1 MRYLVKRLAWIKEV
15 WSLVKPY
22 WQSSEKNKGLF
33 WLFLILANS
42 VFSVYMSVWLNEWNG
57 LFYNTIQNY
66 DKVGFLHALVKGS
79 FIMSLYVFVMIIG
92 YYFSSILEINWRKW
106 LTNHYLQQWF
116 QSKAYYHGR
125 FVSESQDNPDQRISE
140 DIHQFIQLT
149 LRLFID
155 FFHSCLTLGSF
166 VVILWK
172 FSGSFKFTLFNH
184 QFYIPGYMVWMA
196 ILYAII
202 GTYITFKIGNP
213 LIKLNYQQQKYEAD
227 FRYNL
232 VRVREYAEQVAS
244 YSGEEVEHKVVTRD
258 FDNIVD
264 NFMASVRRN
273 LKINLFNYGYGQL
286 STIMPT
292 IISAG
297 RYFSKQITLG
307 DMMQINSAFMR
318 VEYSIAYF
326 IYIYSDIANLR
337 SIMNRLH
344 GFNKMIDEINATQM
358 VRINHSQDYYLK
370 ITDLQI
376 ETPDK
381 RILIESFS
389 MQADIGDRVLI
400 QGNSGI
406 GKSTLLRTLNH
417 LWPYAS
423 GNIYYK
429 PGLKSLFISQK
440 PYLPKVNLKEAICYP
455 KAHNLPSDNEVSEIL
470 IQCKL
475 ASLVPQLYLI
485 HDWGNHLSLGEQQKL
500 IFARVIINRPD
511 IVYLDEVTSFLDE
524 RSEAELY
531 PLLNK
536 VLPNSLIISIG
547 HKSSLTQ
554 FHNQVIN
561 L

>member
-1 MRYLVKRLAWIKEV
+1 
-15 WSLVKPY
+15 
-22 WQSSEKNKGLF
+22 
-33 WLFLILANS
+33 
-42 VFSVYMSVWLNEWNG
+42 
-57 LFYNTIQNY
+57 
-66 DKVGFLHALVKGS
+66 
-79 FIMSLYVFVMIIG
+79 
-92 YYFSSILEINWRKW
+92 
-106 LTNHYLQQWF
+106 
-116 QSKAYYHGR
+116 
-125 FVSESQDNPDQRISE
+125 
-140 DIHQFIQLT
+140 
-149 LRLFID
+149 
-155 FFHSCLTLGSF
+155 
-166 VVILWK
+166 
-172 FSGSFKFTLFNH
+172 
-184 QFYIPGYMVWMA
+184 MVWMA

-344 GFNKMIDEINATQM
+344 GFNKMIAEINATQM
-358 VRINHSQDYYLK
+358 VRINHNQDYYLK
-370 ITDLQI
+370 IDDLQI

-389 MQADIGDRVLI
+389 MQADRGDRVLI

-406 GKSTLLRTLNH
+406 GKSTLLRTLNR

-455 KAHNLPSDNEVSEIL
+455 KAHNLPSDNQVSEIL

-500 IFARVIINRPD
+500 IFARIIINRPD
-511 IVYLDEVTSFLDE
+511 IIYLDEVTSSLDE

-531 PLLNK
+531 LLLNK

>member
-1 MRYLVKRLAWIKEV
+1 MQWSIKRLAWIKEV
-15 WSLVKPY
+15 WLLVKPY
-22 WQSSEKNKGLF
+22 WQSPEKKKGLF

-42 VFSVYMSVWLNEWNG
+42 VISVYMSVWLNQWNG

-66 DKVGFLHALVKGS
+66 DKAGFLHALIKGS

-106 LTNHYLQQWF
+106 LTNYYLEQWF

-125 FVSESQDNPDQRISE
+125 FVTESQDNPDQRISE

-155 FFHSCLTLGSF
+155 FFRSCLTLGSF

-172 FSGSFKFTLFNH
+172 FSGNFKFTLFNH

-196 ILYAII
+196 ILYAIV

-244 YSGEEVEHKVVTRD
+244 YNGEEIEHKVVTRD

-307 DMMQINSAFMR
+307 DMMQINSAFAR
-318 VEYSIAYF
+318 VEYAIAYF

-344 GFNKMIDEINATQM
+344 GFNKMIAEINASKM
-358 VRINHSQDYYLK
+358 VKINPDQDYYLK
-370 ITDLQI
+370 IEDLQI
-376 ETPDK
+376 ETPDGK
-381 RILIESFS
+381 ILIQNFGMEVNN
-389 MQADIGDRVLI
+389 ADRVLI
-400 QGNSGI
+400 QGKPGV
-406 GKSTLLRTLNH
+406 GKSTLLKTLNR

-455 KAHNLPSDNEVSEIL
+455 KAHNLPSDDEISRIL
-470 IQCKL
+470 ILCDL
-475 ASLVPQLYLI
+475 ESLIPQLYLI
-485 HDWGNHLSLGEQQKL
+485 HDWGSHLSLGEQQKL
-500 IFARVIINRPD
+500 VFARIIINRPD
-511 IVYLDEVTSFLDE
+511 IIYLDEVTSSLDE

-531 PLLNK
+531 LFLNSA
-536 VLPNSLIISIG
+536 LPDSLVISVGHRNSL
-547 HKSSLTQ
+547 LR
-554 FHNQVIN
+554 FHNQIIN